1 MSTQDRARALMSRR
15 YQMVKNR
22 QQSILGRTAQ
32 ELGMSDE
39 ISNYWNPVQ
48 GKLDVTARMI
58 YGKSHTTQI

>member
-58 YGKSHTTQI
+58 YGKSHTT

>member
-48 GKLDVTARMI
+48 GKLDATARMI
-58 YGKSHTTQI
+58 YGKSHTT

>member
-15 YQMVKNR
+15 YHSVKNR

-39 ISNYWNPVQ
+39 ITNYWNPVQ
-48 GKLDVTARMI
+48 GKLDFTARRI
-58 YGKSHTTQI
+58 YDGSNVGR